1 MSKKQDIRNIILFVL
16 LGILIFGVVGYKA
29 YKDFFEDKSVDKKLI
44 SLDLYGYSLKKRDTD
59 IFKTNFKELEKVLNE
74 QPINYEEYVKLIS
87 KLFVIDLYTLNN
99 KVTSTDIGGLEFL
112 HKDLRENFKENMG
125 ATLYR
130 NLESNLDGK
139 RTQKLPEVSN
149 VTVDDVFETKY
160 TYNKTEYE
168 AYLVTVSIEYKEN
181 LGYQNKI
188 KLTVIKDDKFLYI
201 VKGE

>member
-99 KVTSTDIGGLEFL
+99 KVTSTDIGGLEFI
-112 HKDLRENFKENMG
+112 HKDLEENFKENMG
-125 ATLYR
+125 NSLYK
-130 NLESNLDGK
+130 NIISNLDGK
-139 RTQKLPEVSN
+139 RVQSLPTVSSIEV
-149 VTVDDVFETKY
+149 TDVFETKY

-168 AYLVTVSIEYKEN
+168 AYMVTLKWQYEN
-181 LGYQNKI
+181 NDNYQNSI
-188 KLTVIKDDKFLYI
+188 KLYLIKSNDILYI